1 MNKSVIALLLG
12 LGLSAPAFAATQR
25 VTLSIPG
32 MTCGACPITVR
43 TALDRVPGVE
53 HVAIAV
59 AKKEVTVTYDNAKA
73 SPQALLRATRDAGYP
88 ARVVPAAAAV
98 SGAVQ

>member
-1 MNKSVIALLLG
+1 MNLKTRLLASTLAL
-12 LGLSAPAFAATQR
+12 AFAAPTWAATQS
-25 VTLSIPG
+25 VTLAVPG

-59 AKKEVTVTYDNAKA
+59 AKKEVTVTFDNAK
-73 SPQALLRATRDAGYP
+73 STTTALTRATQDAGYP
-88 ARVVPAAAAV
+88 SKIVTSRASR
-98 SGAVQ
+98 

>member
-1 MNKSVIALLLG
+1 MNKSVIALLLS
-12 LGLSAPAFAATQR
+12 LSAPAFAATQR

-53 HVAIAV
+53 RVAIAV

>member
-1 MNKSVIALLLG
+1 MNKIIVAVLLSLS
-12 LGLSAPAFAATQR
+12 LSAPAFAATQR
-25 VTLSIPG
+25 VTLSIPD

-53 HVAIAV
+53 RVAIAV

>member
-1 MNKSVIALLLG
+1 MNKIIVAVLLSLS
-12 LGLSAPAFAATQR
+12 LSAPAFAATQR
-25 VTLSIPG
+25 VTLSIPD

-53 HVAIAV
+53 RVAIAV
-59 AKKEVTVTYDNAKA
+59 AKKEVTVVYDNAKA

-88 ARVVPAAAAV
+88 ATIVRQ
-98 SGAVQ
+98 GG